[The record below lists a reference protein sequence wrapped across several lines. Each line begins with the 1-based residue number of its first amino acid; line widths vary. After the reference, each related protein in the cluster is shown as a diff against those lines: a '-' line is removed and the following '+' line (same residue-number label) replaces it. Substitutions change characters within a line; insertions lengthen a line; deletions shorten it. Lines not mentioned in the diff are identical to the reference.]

1 MTIRTVEIDG
11 SKGEGGG
18 QILRTSLT
26 LAMLLGL
33 KLSLKN
39 IRGKRPKPGLMRQHL
54 ACVRAAQS
62 ICNARVSGAELGSRT
77 LSFEPGEVVPG
88 HYHFDVGS
96 AGSTTLVFQT
106 ILLPLLKA
114 SASSTIS
121 FVGGTHNPLAPPLTF
136 LTAAFLPLLKAMGA
150 NVEIETGRWGYF
162 PAGGG
167 QWTATIAP
175 GQLQPVHLLERG
187 PLTHSSVTAYLS
199 NVRREVAERE
209 IHSYRNLCR
218 IAETGYD
225 IRYPDSACPGNL
237 LSHELQFGDIQL
249 CFTELGRHRLRA
261 ESVAENLAQKVN
273 HHLNGN
279 AVLCEHLADQIMLPL
294 LAAGGGSFSCGPL
307 SLHAQT
313 NSELIEQLTGRRISS
328 EAYEDGQVLVLR

>member
-1 MTIRTVEIDG
+1 MTTRTVEIDG

-39 IRGKRPKPGLMRQHL
+39 IRGKRSKPGLMRQHL
-54 ACVRAAQS
+54 ACVRAAQA

-106 ILLPLLKA
+106 ILLPLL
-114 SASSTIS
+114 
-121 FVGGTHNPLAPPLTF
+121 
-136 LTAAFLPLLKAMGA
+136 
-150 NVEIETGRWGYF
+150 
-162 PAGGG
+162 
-167 QWTATIAP
+167 
-175 GQLQPVHLLERG
+175 
-187 PLTHSSVTAYLS
+187 
-199 NVRREVAERE
+199 
-209 IHSYRNLCR
+209 
-218 IAETGYD
+218 
-225 IRYPDSACPGNL
+225 
-237 LSHELQFGDIQL
+237 
-249 CFTELGRHRLRA
+249 
-261 ESVAENLAQKVN
+261 
-273 HHLNGN
+273 
-279 AVLCEHLADQIMLPL
+279 
-294 LAAGGGSFSCGPL
+294 AAGGGSFSCGPL

-328 EAYEDGQVLVLR
+328 EAYDGGQVLMLK